1 MENNTE
7 TQKQEEEQVDDTG
20 LQDKYLESNWE
31 EQVEKFE
38 ELD

>member
-7 TQKQEEEQVDDTG
+7 TKQQEEEQVDDTG

-31 EQVEKFE
+31 EQIEKFE
-38 ELD
+38 E